1 MHCNRYKSVY
11 LRALKLK
18 RKITDYMFDIKE
30 ISTASMILFAVIDII
45 GSIPIIIQLR
55 QKAGHIQSEKA
66 SIVSLLIMIMFL
78 YLGEEILSLIGI
90 DINSFAIAGS
100 FILFFLSLELI
111 LGINLYKE
119 DPTQSASSSIVPL
132 AFPLI
137 AGAGTMTSLVS
148 LRAEYEIQNI
158 IVAIILNIGLV
169 YIVLKNTIRIEHLL
183 GSIGIAI
190 LRKVFGIIL
199 LAIAVKLFRTN
210 LGLM

>member
-1 MHCNRYKSVY
+1 
-11 LRALKLK
+11 
-18 RKITDYMFDIKE
+18 MFDFKE
-30 ISTASMILFAVIDII
+30 ISTASLVLFAVIDII

-66 SIVSLLIMIMFL
+66 SIVSLVIMIFFL
-78 YLGEEILSLIGI
+78 YLGEEILALIGI

-119 DPTQSASSSIVPL
+119 DPTQSASTSIVPL

-148 LRAEYEIQNI
+148 LRAEYAIQNI
-158 IVAIILNIGLV
+158 IIAIILNIILV
-169 YIVLKNTIRIEHLL
+169 YVVLKNTIRIERLI
-183 GSIGIAI
+183 GAIGIAI

>member
-1 MHCNRYKSVY
+1 
-11 LRALKLK
+11 
-18 RKITDYMFDIKE
+18 MFDFKE
-30 ISTASMILFAVIDII
+30 ISTATMVLFAVIDII

-66 SIVSLLIMIMFL
+66 SIVSLLIMIAFL
-78 YLGEEILSLIGI
+78 YLGDEILQLIGI

-111 LGINLYKE
+111 LGIKLYKDDE
-119 DPTQSASSSIVPL
+119 NQSANVSSTSIVPL

-137 AGAGTMTSLVS
+137 AGAGSMTTLVS
-148 LRAEYEIQNI
+148 LRAEYAIQNI
-158 IVAIILNIGLV
+158 IVAIVLNIALV
-169 YIVLKNTIRIEHLL
+169 YLVLKNTVRIERMI
-183 GSIGIAI
+183 GPGGIAV

>member
-1 MHCNRYKSVY
+1 
-11 LRALKLK
+11 
-18 RKITDYMFDIKE
+18 MFDLKE
-30 ISTASMILFAVIDII
+30 ISTASMVLFAVIDII

-66 SIVSLLIMIMFL
+66 SIVSLVIMIAFL
-78 YLGEEILSLIGI
+78 YLGDEILRLIGI

-111 LGINLYKE
+111 LGIKLYKDDDNHE
-119 DPTQSASSSIVPL
+119 ASVGSTSIVPL

-137 AGAGTMTSLVS
+137 AGAGSMTTLVS
-148 LRAEYEIQNI
+148 LRAEYAIQNI
-158 IVAIILNIGLV
+158 IVAIFLNIILV
-169 YIVLKNTIRIEHLL
+169 YVVLKNTRHIERII
-183 GSIGIAI
+183 GPIGIAVV
-190 LRKVFGIIL
+190 RKVFGIIL